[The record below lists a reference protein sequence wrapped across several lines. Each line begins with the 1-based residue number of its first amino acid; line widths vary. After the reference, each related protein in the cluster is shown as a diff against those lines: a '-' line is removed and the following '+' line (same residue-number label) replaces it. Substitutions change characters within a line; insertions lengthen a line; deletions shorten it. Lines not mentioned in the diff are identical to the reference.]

1 MGTDAPAIQ
10 EIPEVHPPEIL
21 TGTGARE
28 IPAIPEITEI
38 VPEDAPLT
46 IVRNSAP

>member
-10 EIPEVHPPEIL
+10 EIPEGPPPEIL

-28 IPAIPEITEI
+28 IPEITEI

-46 IVRNSAP
+46 IVRDSAP